1 MQPDATLTPYERRSW
16 KKLRRQLEADKA
28 PGRARR
34 ARRLT
39 AAAVVLVLMATAV
52 LGGVVAVDAVLVYLT
67 VFLAMWGLHRLVWR
81 GAPSPA
87 PARDLI

>member
-1 MQPDATLTPYERRSW
+1 MQPEATLTPYERRSW
-16 KKLRRQLEADKA
+16 KKLRRQLEADAA

-34 ARRLT
+34 ARRLG
-39 AAAVVLVLMATAV
+39 AVAVLVVLLVTA
-52 LGGVVAVDAVLVYLT
+52 LIGGVVAVDAVAVYLT

-87 PARDLI
+87 PARDLL